1 MPLARLS
8 VPAHLA
14 PAKIRA
20 LADAVHEGLVET
32 CGVPPNDRFQLVS
45 TYAREMMFIDPTFP
59 DVARTPDAS
68 IIEILFLEGRTI
80 DQKKNLFRRIADRA
94 VSAGFSGDDVMIA
107 LTENAPVDWSLGRGL
122 AFGDHHAPMASP
134 ADSKCA
140 DGAASAVRKSGYL
153 HAAALRGA
161 TSSWPAM

>member
-1 MPLARLS
+1 MPLARIS

-14 PAKIRA
+14 RARIRA

-45 TYAREMMFIDPTFP
+45 TYTPEMMFIDPTFP

-80 DQKKNLFRRIADRA
+80 EQKQDLFRRIADRA
-94 VSAGFSGDDVMIA
+94 VRAGFSGDDVMIA
-107 LTENAPVDWSLGRGL
+107 LSENAPVDWSLGRGL
-122 AFGDHHAPMASP
+122 PFGNHHAPM
-134 ADSKCA
+134 
-140 DGAASAVRKSGYL
+140 
-153 HAAALRGA
+153 
-161 TSSWPAM
+161 TSSVTSTR

>member
-14 PAKIRA
+14 PARIRA

-32 CGVPPNDRFQLVS
+32 CSVPPNDRFQLVS
-45 TYAREMMFIDPTFP
+45 TYAPEMMFIDPTFP

-80 DQKKNLFRRIADRA
+80 DQKQNLFRWIADRA
-94 VSAGFSGDDVMIA
+94 VSAGFSGDDVMIV
-107 LTENAPVDWSLGRGL
+107 LTENAPVDWSLGHGRV
-122 AFGDHHAPMASP
+122 FGDHHAPKAASP
-134 ADSKCA
+134 A
-140 DGAASAVRKSGYL
+140 SAR
-153 HAAALRGA
+153 
-161 TSSWPAM
+161 

>member
-1 MPLARLS
+1 MPLARIS

-14 PAKIRA
+14 LAQIRA

-32 CGVPPNDRFQLVS
+32 CGVPPKDRFQLVS
-45 TYAREMMFIDPTFP
+45 AYAPGMMLIDPTFP

-94 VSAGFSGDDVMIA
+94 VSAGFSGDDVTIV
-107 LTENAPVDWSLGRGL
+107 LTENAPVDWSLGHGL
-122 AFGDHHAPMASP
+122 AFGDHHEPLQAGH
-134 ADSKCA
+134 C
-140 DGAASAVRKSGYL
+140 R
-153 HAAALRGA
+153 
-161 TSSWPAM
+161 

>member
-14 PAKIRA
+14 PARIRA

-32 CGVPPNDRFQLVS
+32 CGVPANDRFQLVS
-45 TYAREMMFIDPTFP
+45 AYAPEMMFIDPTFP

-80 DQKKNLFRRIADRA
+80 DQKQNLFRRIADRA
-94 VSAGFSGDDVMIA
+94 VRAGFSGDDVMIV

-122 AFGDHHAPMASP
+122 AFGDYHAPVAANPAS
-134 ADSKCA
+134 
-140 DGAASAVRKSGYL
+140 R
-153 HAAALRGA
+153 
-161 TSSWPAM
+161 

>member
-1 MPLARLS
+1 MPLARIS

-14 PAKIRA
+14 PARIRA

-45 TYAREMMFIDPTFP
+45 IYPREMMFIDPTFP

-80 DQKKNLFRRIADRA
+80 DQKKNLFQRIADRA
-94 VSAGFSGDDVMIA
+94 VSAGFSGDDVMIV
-107 LTENAPVDWSLGRGL
+107 LTENAPVDWSLGCGL
-122 AFGDHHAPMASP
+122 AFADHHAPLVS
-134 ADSKCA
+134 
-140 DGAASAVRKSGYL
+140 R
-153 HAAALRGA
+153 
-161 TSSWPAM
+161 

>member
-14 PAKIRA
+14 PARIRA

-80 DQKKNLFRRIADRA
+80 DQKQNLFRRIADRA
-94 VSAGFSGDDVMIA
+94 VSAGFSGDDVMIV

-122 AFGDHHAPMASP
+122 AFGDHHAAM
-134 ADSKCA
+134 
-140 DGAASAVRKSGYL
+140 
-153 HAAALRGA
+153 
-161 TSSWPAM
+161 TSTR